1 MEDELVITEGLS
13 ETGHELAAEN
23 ATQHVDGKKEPIVRS
38 EPTRVIKRQPA
49 CGHHAMN
56 MRMKA
61 EPSVPSVQH
70 VRTKS
75 ATSRGGRFIY
85 WSCADRS
92 LSCSESNGLAVA
104 LRRCSERCR

>member
-49 CGHHAMN
+49 GGHHAMN

-61 EPSVPSVQH
+61 EPLVPSVQH
-70 VRTKS
+70 AEETDLC
-75 ATSRGGRFIY
+75 TQMSRIASHFEKCFCTGTEQQVVDDVLI
-85 WSCADRS
+85 
-92 LSCSESNGLAVA
+92 LQ
-104 LRRCSERCR
+104 